1 MSSSPYVRSR
11 SRLRFIHCVPL
22 VLLLAACGDDSGDGT
37 GDDQGDDSGDDGSEP
52 TLVERTVS
60 ALGGAAAVEAARS
73 EHIEATG
80 TRFDPS
86 EARTSREAIAISD
99 FSYTLTHRP
108 AEDRVQVSVVSEG
121 DLLFPATLEYGLV
134 IDGREGTIEG
144 SADLFN
150 PATERRPLSS
160 GQLATRLKH
169 TGTTSLLGVIQR
181 VVADPEA
188 VTEEEDAE
196 HDGRPHHVLAIESA
210 DHPPIRLLINPD
222 TSLPAALETVE
233 HTPPL
238 GDTLVQTTFADYR
251 EAGDLLLPHEVSID
265 VDGLEVHRESRS
277 VVEAGADD
285 PDDLYAIPDELR
297 APYDEE
303 AGRRGW
309 ISAQYLQGVELLGL
323 SFLFGDAAAPL
334 TFVELGPGV
343 FHVQG
348 TTHHVLLVEMADHL
362 ILVDAPLDERFSD
375 RLRTAIVERFPD
387 KPITTVV
394 ASHFHYDHVGGIRN
408 FAADG
413 GLTVVAGADSVPFH
427 EAVFANPYSVE
438 PDRYAAS
445 RQPVAIEGVEDVT
458 TLTDGKR
465 TVEVHRIEAFH
476 AADMLIVYLPAEGI
490 LFNSD
495 LWSPEQGPLVGYFL
509 VGATD
514 LRDEAF
520 RLGIPADTIVAGA
533 HSTATG
539 TLAALDELLGS
550 PK

>member
-1 MSSSPYVRSR
+1 MSCRPSHLSR
-11 SRLRFIHCVPL
+11 FRLRSIRCVPL
-22 VLLLAACGDDSGDGT
+22 VLLLGACGDDSPEDT
-37 GDDQGDDSGDDGSEP
+37 GDDGGDGSGPEP
-52 TLVERTVS
+52 SLVERTAA
-60 ALGGAAAVEAARS
+60 ALGGADAIAAARS

-80 TRFDPS
+80 TRLDPS

-99 FSYTLTHRP
+99 FRYAMTHRP
-108 AEDRVQVSVVSEG
+108 IEDRVQVSVVSEG
-121 DLLFPATLEYGLV
+121 DLLFPVTLEYGLV

-150 PATERRPLSS
+150 PAAERRALPPA
-160 GQLATRLKH
+160 QLATRLKH
-169 TGTTSLLGVIQR
+169 TGTTSVLAVMQR
-181 VVADPEA
+181 ILADPTA
-188 VTEEEDAE
+188 VTEEEDAD
-196 HDGRPHHVLAIESA
+196 HDGRPHHVLAVESA
-210 DHPPIRLLINPD
+210 DHPPLRLLVDPD

-238 GDTLVQTTFADYR
+238 GDTQVLTTFADYQQT
-251 EAGDLLLPHEVSID
+251 GSLLLPHEVTID
-265 VDGLEVHRESRS
+265 VDGLEVHRETRS
-277 VVEAGADD
+277 LVEAGADD
-285 PDDLYAIPDELR
+285 PDDLYAIPGDLR

-303 AGRRGW
+303 AGRRGF

-334 TFVELGPGV
+334 TFVELAPGV

-362 ILVDAPLDERFSD
+362 VLVDAPLDERFCD
-375 RLRTAIVERFPD
+375 RLRIAIGERFPK
-387 KPITTVV
+387 KPVATVV

-413 GLTVVAGADSVPFH
+413 GLTVVAGADSVAFH

-438 PDRYAAS
+438 PDRYAAG
-445 RQPVAIEGVEDVT
+445 RPPVAIEGVEDST
-458 TLTDGKR
+458 TLTDGER
-465 TVEVHRIEAFH
+465 TVEVYRIEAFH

-490 LFNSD
+490 LFNAD

-514 LRDEAF
+514 LRDEAV
-520 RLGIPADTIVAGA
+520 RLGIPFDTVVAGA
-533 HSTATG
+533 HGTATA
-539 TLAALDELLGS
+539 TLAALDELLGL

>member
-1 MSSSPYVRSR
+1 MSCSPSHRSR
-11 SRLRFIHCVPL
+11 FRLRSIHSVVPL
-22 VLLLAACGDDSGDGT
+22 VLLLAACGDDAPDDDT
-37 GDDQGDDSGDDGSEP
+37 GDDQGDGSPEP
-52 TLVERTVS
+52 TLVERTAG
-60 ALGGAAAVEAARS
+60 ALGGVDAIAAARS
-73 EHIEATG
+73 EHVEATG
-80 TRFDPS
+80 TRLDPS

-99 FSYTLTHRP
+99 FSYALTYRP
-108 AEDRVQVSVVSEG
+108 DEERLQVSVVSEG
-121 DLLFPATLEYGLV
+121 DLLLPATLEYGLV

-150 PATERRPLSS
+150 PAAERRALPPA
-160 GQLATRLKH
+160 QLATRLKH
-169 TGTTSLLGVIQR
+169 TITTSLLGVMHRIL
-181 VVADPEA
+181 ADPDA
-188 VTEEEDAE
+188 VTEQADSVL
-196 HDGRPHHVLAIESA
+196 DGRPHHVLAIETA
-210 DHPPIRLLINPD
+210 DHPPLRLLIDPD

-238 GDTLVQTTFADYR
+238 GDTQVLTRFADYQ
-251 EAGDLLLPHEVSID
+251 EAGALLLPREVTID
-265 VDGLEVHRESRS
+265 VDGLEVHRETRS

-285 PDDLYAIPDELR
+285 TDDLYAIPEELR
-297 APYDEE
+297 APYDDE
-303 AGRRGW
+303 AGRRGF

-323 SFLFGDAAAPL
+323 SFLFGDAPAPL

-362 ILVDAPLDERFSD
+362 ILVDAPLDERFCD
-375 RLRTAIVERFPD
+375 RLRIAIAERFPD
-387 KPITTVV
+387 KPVATVV

-445 RQPVAIEGVEDVT
+445 RPPVDIEGVEDST
-458 TLTDGKR
+458 TLTDGTR
-465 TVEVHRIEAFH
+465 TVELHRIEAFH

-490 LFNSD
+490 LFNAD

-514 LRDEAF
+514 LRDEAV
-520 RLGIPADTIVAGA
+520 RLGIPLDTVVAGA
-533 HSTATG
+533 HSTASG
-539 TLAALDELLGS
+539 TLAALDELLGP